1 MQFAIILGAVI
12 GWLIG
17 GFAGMALGA
26 VFGWL
31 LLRVPLPVARADL
44 EGPFLDTTFAG
55 RGALCK
61 ADGRVSRA
69 EIAVAESY
77 FDKLALS
84 AQQRQAA
91 RESFARG
98 KCVGF
103 DLYGEISRLRQLLHR
118 QPAFLQLFLQIQ
130 LSAVAADGVV
140 EEAEHR
146 MMLRGAD
153 ALGLRPE
160 DVARI
165 EAMLR
170 TASAGSDTPT
180 AQVREDAYAVLGV
193 SPSASDAEVK
203 QAYRRLMSRYHP
215 DKFAARGLCERTRAV
230 AEERVHEVRKAY
242 DTIKRQRR
250 AP

>member
-1 MQFAIILGAVI
+1 MWAIVLLGVVI
-12 GWLIG
+12 GWLLG
-17 GFAGMALGA
+17 GFVGLLLAAA
-26 VFGWL
+26 FGWL
-31 LLRVPLPVARADL
+31 LLRVPLPVAKADL
-44 EGPFLDTTFAG
+44 EGPFLDTTFAVM
-55 RGALCK
+55 GAVCK
-61 ADGRVSRA
+61 ADGRVSAA

-84 AQQRQAA
+84 ESQRHAA
-91 RESFARG
+91 RESFKRG

-103 DLYGEISRLRQLLHR
+103 DLYGEVGQLRQLLHR

-130 LSAVAADGVV
+130 LSAVAADGMVH
-140 EEAEHR
+140 EAEHR
-146 MMLRGAD
+146 MMLRVAD

-160 DVARI
+160 DVDRI

-170 TASAGSDTPT
+170 TASASSDVPA
-180 AQVREDAYAVLGV
+180 AQVREDAHAVLGV

-242 DTIKRQRR
+242 DTIKRQRT
-250 AP
+250 A